1 MNKNEYETL
10 SNQIWATRISRIN
23 AERRLVN
30 KEAFFQVINI
40 YYSCLT
46 IIFSILA
53 YVNNDQKLSLMTIF
67 MTISTLV
74 VILYLNGQ
82 NYLEHARKY
91 RKNYTALQE
100 LEFKLKAVNDKN
112 INAIKDIYEEYCKL
126 LNSNSNHI
134 PFDYYQTVYSSSEE
148 YREERWK
155 RIRKKYY
162 WNWIWR
168 YLLKGAILIL
178 PVILYVMC
186 ELV

>member
-1 MNKNEYETL
+1 
-10 SNQIWATRISRIN
+10 
-23 AERRLVN
+23 
-30 KEAFFQVINI
+30 
-40 YYSCLT
+40 
-46 IIFSILA
+46 
-53 YVNNDQKLSLMTIF
+53 